1 VIALDQ
7 SLLLDEAGRMLSV
20 VGLIMVVLLTPMMV
34 VSLVISIIQAA
45 TSISEQSLSLVPK
58 LIVLLFCLA
67 AFGAAIAEL
76 LIKFTSEIFGIIA
89 AMGRG

>member
-1 VIALDQ
+1 MDQ

-20 VGLIMVVLLTPMMV
+20 IGLIMVVLLTPMMI

-76 LIKFTSEIFGIIA
+76 LIKFTGEIFGIIA